1 MKNFASFSSV
11 ILISIVLIITRIFYT
26 DTSQSLPIKV
36 TTWDALGYYLYLPS
50 THIYHDDSSFD
61 WFKKI
66 DSTYQLSGGTFY
78 QAQPH
83 ANGKLVYKY
92 LRGVSLLQL
101 PFYYAAHAYAIISKQ
116 YPADGFSYPYQFA
129 IAFGALFFV
138 ILSLF
143 ILRNI
148 LIRYYKDSI
157 VAITLFLLVIASNA
171 IQYIAIEGGQSH
183 GYIFPL
189 YVFILYCTIRWHENY
204 KLIWSFLIGLIIG
217 IATISRPTEAIML
230 LIPLLWNKNNVQLWN
245 EKWQKIKQQKT
256 HLIVVFI
263 GGFLGILPQLI
274 YWKRITGSWIYD
286 VGSKWDFLNP
296 HFRVLVGWEKGW
308 FIYTPV
314 TMLFVIGLFFLKQ
327 KPFKT
332 AIITFCILNIYII
345 ISWHIWRYGGSYS
358 TRALVQS
365 YPVFAIPLAGIVD
378 YIMSKKLK
386 WVFIPLSI
394 YLIIFNLFQLRQY
407 NLGILHYDDM
417 NRKFYSSIYL
427 NPNPSALDM
436 SLLDTKDFISNESG
450 YNKKTIYEQQ
460 EKITLIPNIT
470 FFEDTIKLN
479 PSNHQ
484 QYLKVNARI
493 NSNEHLW
500 NNSLM
505 ATCILDNDTLTH
517 SFRLMHPLAK
527 VNQVNDYAFYIQLP
541 STSTKAI
548 LSLKINSTDYHGE
561 LESLKVCLLCR

>member
-1 MKNFASFSSV
+1 
-11 ILISIVLIITRIFYT
+11 
-26 DTSQSLPIKV
+26 
-36 TTWDALGYYLYLPS
+36 
-50 THIYHDDSSFD
+50 
-61 WFKKI
+61 
-66 DSTYQLSGGTFY
+66 
-78 QAQPH
+78 
-83 ANGKLVYKY
+83 
-92 LRGVSLLQL
+92 
-101 PFYYAAHAYAIISKQ
+101 
-116 YPADGFSYPYQFA
+116 
-129 IAFGALFFV
+129 
-138 ILSLF
+138 
-143 ILRNI
+143 
-148 LIRYYKDSI
+148 
-157 VAITLFLLVIASNA
+157 
-171 IQYIAIEGGQSH
+171 
-183 GYIFPL
+183 
-189 YVFILYCTIRWHENY
+189 
-204 KLIWSFLIGLIIG
+204 
-217 IATISRPTEAIML
+217 ML

-378 YIMSKKLK
+378 YIMSRKLK

-394 YLIIFNLFQLRQY
+394 YLIIVNLFQLRQY

-417 NRKFYSSIYL
+417 NRKYYSSIYL

-460 EKITLIPNIT
+460 EKITLLPNST
-470 FFEDTIKLN
+470 FFEDTIKLIQ
-479 PSNHQ
+479 SNHQ

-493 NSNEHLW
+493 NSYEHLW
-500 NNSLM
+500 SNSLM
-505 ATCILDNDTLTH
+505 ATCILDNDTLIH

-527 VNQVNDYAFYIQLP
+527 VNLMNDYAFYIQLP